1 VDRIEW
7 DEDREKMVKKGE
19 LLKQFEHN
27 LIRTSQIDYLRKL
40 EIYEGM
46 LQEALYLK
54 VLPLKDPLEGIG
66 VDIRIAKVVN
76 SV

>member
-1 VDRIEW
+1 
-7 DEDREKMVKKGE
+7 MVKNGD
-19 LLKQFEHN
+19 LLEQLERN
-27 LIRTSQIDYLRKL
+27 LTKASRPDYQRNL

-54 VLPLKDPLEGIG
+54 VFPLKNPLEGIE

>member
-1 VDRIEW
+1 MVQDR
-7 DEDREKMVKKGE
+7 D
-19 LLKQFEHN
+19 LLEQFERN
-27 LIRTSQIDYLRKL
+27 LARASRPDYQQNL

-54 VLPLKDPLEGIG
+54 VLPLKNPLEGIDI
-66 VDIRIAKVVN
+66 DIRIAKVVN

>member
-1 VDRIEW
+1 
-7 DEDREKMVKKGE
+7 MVRDGD
-19 LLKQFEHN
+19 LLEQFERN
-27 LIRTSQIDYLRKL
+27 LARASRPDYQRNL

-54 VLPLKDPLEGIG
+54 VLPLENPLEGIDI
-66 VDIRIAKVVN
+66 DIRIAKVVN

>member
-1 VDRIEW
+1 MRIE
-7 DEDREKMVKKGE
+7 RRMVKNGE
-19 LLKQFEHN
+19 LLKQFEHH
-27 LIRTSQIDYLRKL
+27 LIRTSRADYLRNL

-54 VLPLKDPLEGIG
+54 VLPLKDPLEGIE
-66 VDIRIAKVVN
+66 VDIRIARVVN